1 MSLRLAGPYFALRG
15 GSWVVGVRLT
25 RATSRYALDP
35 SDRFHAL
42 GLRLLRRA
50 S

>member
-1 MSLRLAGPYFALRG
+1 MSVPLAGPYYALRG
-15 GSWVVGVRLT
+15 GSWRDHARFA
-25 RATSRYALDP
+25 RAAYRDILDP

-50 S
+50 P